1 MPGIE
6 EETGVT
12 IVFISPWVY
21 HCVYVYIAVSG
32 CVCVCSGARNPAMK
46 SHMFVQSEQGG
57 DEYCWIR
64 YRLIKVWMVKWWRV
78 WCHWKHCANFCV

>member
-32 CVCVCSGARNPAMK
+32 CVCVCVVVLGILP
-46 SHMFVQSEQGG
+46 
-57 DEYCWIR
+57 
-64 YRLIKVWMVKWWRV
+64 
-78 WCHWKHCANFCV
+78 